1 MTLRR
6 SITAACCVAT
16 LLLAGCSSDR
26 DSGAQDRKQQRS
38 PSPAVV
44 APTATGPVPQGKGG
58 RLPDDING
66 DGYRDLELDHRRAL
80 LGVPSGLRDSTTFLF
95 GSPTGLRPTVRTA
108 LTPDSLGLPEPSGQP
123 DAVGIGSL
131 TTADLDGDGFPE
143 FITRVPLAKDPAVE
157 ERYGVGPKLVLHI
170 AWGTPAGHPRPGTE
184 ATRLPV
190 PGIAAQLGVNGL
202 PAVGDFDGDGQH
214 DLAVTSGLDGSDT
227 APLEL
232 SVLYGPFDRGGRAAR
247 TQSLPIP
254 NRPYGRPIAAPVVP
268 GQVSDLVLKFSDSGE
283 QSGGLLF
290 EAGPDGLR
298 APGRELRAGN
308 GMAFG
313 DFDGDGR
320 RDVAVADNG
329 SRPMEDGETEPAAPE
344 VDQMVTVYFHG
355 RDRVLDFRLPGIFG
369 PSLAADTDGD
379 GRDELAAQVRV
390 DPDAACCELRT
401 ELLTLTPSGIE
412 SRRTLSRTGPPVR
425 GTTHADLY
433 AAGDF
438 SADGRD
444 ELVFA
449 LGLRPTSHEPTFEG
463 TRWWVV
469 EGDGRD
475 QIVFTGDP
483 FADRPSADD
492 DGGSEDSE

>member
-1 MTLRR
+1 MTLRGP
-6 SITAACCVAT
+6 ITAVCCVAA
-16 LLLAGCSSDR
+16 LLLTGCSSDR
-26 DSGAQDRKQQRS
+26 DGGAQDRKQQRT

-44 APTATGPVPQGKGG
+44 TPTAAGPVPQGKGG
-58 RLPDDING
+58 KLPDDING
-66 DGYRDLELDHRRAL
+66 DGYRDLELDYRRPL
-80 LGVPSGLRDSTTFLF
+80 LGPPSGLRDSATFLF

-108 LTPDSLGLPEPSGQP
+108 LTPDSLGLPEPSGQQ
-123 DAVGIGSL
+123 DAAGLESL

-143 FITRVPLAKDPAVE
+143 FITRVWVAEDPAVE
-157 ERYGVGPKLVLHI
+157 ERYGVSGPKAVPHI
-170 AWGTPAGHPRPGTE
+170 AWGTPAGHPRPGAA

-190 PGIAAQLGVNGL
+190 PGIAARLGVNAPL
-202 PAVGDFDGDGQH
+202 AVGDFDGDGQH
-214 DLAVTSGLDGSDT
+214 DLAVTGGSTGSDA
-227 APLEL
+227 APPEL

-254 NRPYGRPIAAPVVP
+254 PRPHGRPVAAPAVP
-268 GQVSDLVLKFSDSGE
+268 GQVSDLVLKFSNSGE

-308 GMAFG
+308 GTAFG

-320 RDVAVADNG
+320 RDVAVADDG
-329 SRPMEDGETEPAAPE
+329 SRTMEDGVTESAAPG

-355 RDRVLDFRLPGIFG
+355 RDRVLDFRLPDILG
-369 PSLAADTDGD
+369 PPLAADTDGD
-379 GRDELAAQVRV
+379 GRDEFAAQVRV
-390 DPDAACCELRT
+390 GPDAACCELRT

-412 SRRTLSRTGPPVR
+412 SRRSLSRAGPPVR
-425 GTTHADLY
+425 GTAHADLY

-449 LGLRPTSHEPTFEG
+449 LGLRRASQEPTFED

-469 EGDGRD
+469 AGDGRD
-475 QIVFTGDP
+475 QVVFTGDP
-483 FADRPSADD
+483 FADDR
-492 DGGSEDSE
+492 ED